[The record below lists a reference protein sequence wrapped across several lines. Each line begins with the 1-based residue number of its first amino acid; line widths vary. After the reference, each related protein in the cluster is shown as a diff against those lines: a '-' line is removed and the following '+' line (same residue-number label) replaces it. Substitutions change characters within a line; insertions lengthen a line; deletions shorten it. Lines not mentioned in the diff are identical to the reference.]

1 MFQVG
6 DKVSIIDNNKKLVAE
21 GKIYNINEFREPSQ
35 MYAVDVKGYEDLLFL
50 GESNLQK
57 I

>member
-6 DKVSIIDNNKKLVAE
+6 DQVTIIDNNKNLVAE
-21 GKIYNINEFREPSQ
+21 GKIYNVNEFREPSQ

>member
-21 GKIYNINEFREPSQ
+21 GKICNINEFREPSQ